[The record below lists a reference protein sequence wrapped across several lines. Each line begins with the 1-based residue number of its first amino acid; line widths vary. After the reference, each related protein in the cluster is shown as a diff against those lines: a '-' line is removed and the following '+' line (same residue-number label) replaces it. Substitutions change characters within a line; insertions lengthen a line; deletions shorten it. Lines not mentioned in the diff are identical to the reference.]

1 MKKWFKTSK
10 LPVADLEIH
19 ACPNCDQEFQGYYCP
34 SCGQSATEFDRPMGF
49 VFYDFMGNF
58 FSFDSRFFHTF
69 RDLLLRPG
77 FLTVEFFKGRRAR
90 YAPPLRIFIFLSFF
104 LFLLLEIWTNKGLKQ
119 VLDAPLPGL
128 GETITSDSIQKS
140 LSDSASQKEALVM
153 DKDTSGTVS
162 GDVDING
169 MIVTLGSGNIRESML
184 SVASR
189 LEEKLGETTDQS
201 DREQLINMI
210 NIIRS
215 PDHLVASMLKYLSWA
230 SFILLP
236 LFALFLKLFYF
247 RQKVYYIR
255 HLVFSVH
262 LHSFMFLLLG
272 LVLAINLL
280 FPGATGLLSLWLLW
294 VIPVYIY
301 MASLRFYKQ
310 GYMKTLVKF
319 LMLATIYSI
328 ILTVI
333 LVIVFTNALVFNIA

>member
-1 MKKWFKTSK
+1 MKKWFRSNK
-10 LPVADLEIH
+10 LPVVELEKH
-19 ACPNCDQEFQGYYCP
+19 ACPNCAQEFQGYYCP

-69 RDLLLRPG
+69 RDLLLKPG

-119 VLDAPLPGL
+119 VLDAPIPGFE
-128 GETITSDSIQKS
+128 ETIVPDSIRES
-140 LSDSASQKEALVM
+140 RSDFVSREEAFAM
-153 DKDTSGTVS
+153 DKDTSGT
-162 GDVDING
+162 GPADVDING
-169 MIVTLGSGNIRESML
+169 MIVKLNSGNIRESML
-184 SVASR
+184 SVASQ
-189 LEEKLGETTDQS
+189 LEEKLDETTDQS
-201 DREQLINMI
+201 DRVQLINMI

-215 PDHLVASMLKYLSWA
+215 PEHLVASMLKYLSWA

-247 RQKVYYIR
+247 RKKVYYIR

-262 LHSFMFLLLG
+262 LHSFVFLLLG

-280 FPGATGLLSLWLLW
+280 FPGRPGLLSLWLLW

-301 MASLRFYKQ
+301 MASLRFYHQ
-310 GYMKTLVKF
+310 GYMKTLVK
-319 LMLATIYSI
+319 LMLLATVYCMILSI
-328 ILTVI
+328 IL
-333 LVIVFTNALVFNIA
+333 LIVFINALVFNIA